1 MRGLVSS
8 CKSLVARVQAEARTA
23 VLSHLEGLN
32 HTYLHRSADLETA
45 RAIVLNAKMRRVS
58 VCGATETLLVDR
70 AAAQHLLPPIA
81 ADLIAAGCEV
91 IVPAQTCCGQPMTNT
106 GCHQEAAAT
115 EALMVKAVGPRSNN
129 AIAALRT
136 VWMLYVV
143 LRAYSMKHFSN
154 RQ

>member
-1 MRGLVSS
+1 MCSSDLGSYRADVSKNLADVLVLLRGTFTSAKNTNPKL
-8 CKSLVARVQAEARTA
+8 LDAR
-23 VLSHLEGLN
+23 
-32 HTYLHRSADLETA
+32 
-45 RAIVLNAKMRRVS
+45 KRV
-58 VCGATETLLVDR
+58 
-70 AAAQHLLPPIA
+70 
-81 ADLIAAGCEV
+81 
-91 IVPAQTCCGQPMTNT
+91 
-106 GCHQEAAAT
+106 